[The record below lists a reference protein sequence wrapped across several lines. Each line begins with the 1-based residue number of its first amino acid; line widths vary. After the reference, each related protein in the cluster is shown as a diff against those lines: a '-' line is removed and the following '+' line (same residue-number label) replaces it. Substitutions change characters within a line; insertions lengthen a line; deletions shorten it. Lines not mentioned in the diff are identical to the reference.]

1 MKYYVVQAKKFYKRL
16 FEIQSHQSAGPNAK
30 PWRLVWNALPYI
42 FLRNG
47 YSFPPLSLFIIIN
60 SRCNFQCKMC
70 DVGQNF
76 TGSMFYQNLIGKE
89 KGDYPVDAFKR
100 LIDEVKSFQPYI
112 SITST
117 EPLLYKQLPEIIEYV
132 MASGLKMNVLTNGYL
147 LEKRA
152 EELVDAGLFS
162 LNVSI
167 DGPPEIHN
175 TLRGVRDAHERAVS
189 GILKVVELKKGK
201 NTPFPYIGI
210 NSTITD
216 LNAPHMVAMLKSL
229 PMEHL
234 MKVSFMTMV
243 FLHQKLADR
252 HNALFGDKYPATEA
266 CLAGGADP
274 FKVDV
279 EALVEQ
285 SKLAKEMYP
294 NKVFLYYQPDTEELK
309 RYFHHPDVFMDSTKC
324 VFPWFSAQILS
335 NGDMVGLTRCFPTSF
350 GNVITNSFKEVWLG
364 GRMRGFRKDLQ
375 KYGRF
380 PACTRCEGVLYE

>member
-1 MKYYVVQAKKFYKRL
+1 MKHYILQLKKFYKR
-16 FEIQSHQSAGPNAK
+16 FWEIQAHQSAGPNAT
-30 PWRLVWNALPYI
+30 PWRLVWNALPYL

-47 YSFPPLSLFIIIN
+47 YSFPPLSLFFIIN
-60 SRCNFQCKMC
+60 SRCNFKCQMC
-70 DVGQNF
+70 DVGQNDHD
-76 TGSMFYQNLIGKE
+76 SMFYKNLIGKD

-100 LIDEVKSFQPYI
+100 LIDEVKSFRPYI

-117 EPLLYKQLPEIIEYV
+117 EPLLYKPLPEIIEYV
-132 MASGLKMNVLTNGYL
+132 MASGLKINVLTNGYL

-152 EELVDAGLFS
+152 EELVDSGLYS

-175 TLRGVRDAHERAVS
+175 KLRGINDAHQRAVA
-189 GILKVVELKKGK
+189 GIMRVVELKKKRG
-201 NTPFPYIGI
+201 TQYPHIGI

-216 LNAPHMVAMLKSL
+216 LTAPHMVDMLKFL

-234 MKVSFMTMV
+234 VKVSFMTMV
-243 FLHQKLADR
+243 FLHQELADK
-252 HNALFGDKYPATEA
+252 HNKIFGDKYHATQT
-266 CLAGGADP
+266 CLAGEVDP

-279 EALVEQ
+279 DKLVEQ
-285 SKLAKEMYP
+285 SRLAKKMYP
-294 NKVFLYYQPDTEELK
+294 EKVFLYYQADKEELE
-309 RYFHHPDVFMDSTKC
+309 RYFYRPEEFMDSTKC

-350 GNVITNSFKEVWLG
+350 GNVIKNSFKEVWLCDK
-364 GRMRGFRKDLQ
+364 MRNFRKDLQ
-375 KYGRF
+375 QHGRF

>member
-1 MKYYVVQAKKFYKRL
+1 MKHYVLQLKKFYKRFL
-16 FEIQSHQSAGPNAK
+16 EIQAHQSAGPNAT
-30 PWRLVWNALPYI
+30 PWRLVWNALPYL

-47 YSFPPLSLFIIIN
+47 YSFPPLSLFFIIN
-60 SRCNFQCKMC
+60 SRCNFKCQMC
-70 DVGQNF
+70 DVGQNYPD
-76 TGSMFYQNLIGKE
+76 SMFYKNLIGKD

-100 LIDEVKSFQPYI
+100 LIDEVKSFRPYI

-117 EPLLYKQLPEIIEYV
+117 EPLLYKPLPEIIEYV
-132 MASGLKMNVLTNGYL
+132 IASGLKINVLTNGYL

-152 EELVDAGLFS
+152 EQLVDSGLYS

-175 TLRGVRDAHERAVS
+175 KLRGISDAHQRAVA
-189 GILKVVELKKGK
+189 GIMRVVELKKKKG
-201 NTPFPYIGI
+201 TQYPHIGI

-216 LNAPHMVAMLKSL
+216 LTAPHMVDMLKSL

-234 MKVSFMTMV
+234 VKVSFMTMV
-243 FLHQKLADR
+243 FLHQELADK
-252 HNALFGDKYPATEA
+252 HNKLFGDKYYATQT

-279 EALVEQ
+279 DRLVEQ
-285 SKLAKEMYP
+285 SRLVKKMYP
-294 NKVFLYYQPDTEELK
+294 EKVFLYYQPDKEELE
-309 RYFHHPDVFMDSTKC
+309 RYFYHPEEFMDNTKC

-350 GNVITNSFKEVWLG
+350 GNVTKNSFKEVWLG
-364 GRMRGFRKDLQ
+364 DKIRDFRKDLQ
-375 KYGRF
+375 KHGRF

>member
-1 MKYYVVQAKKFYKRL
+1 MKYYRLQLKKFYKRL
-16 FEIQSHQSAGPNAK
+16 WEIQAHQSAGPNAT
-30 PWRLVWNALPYI
+30 PWRLVWNALPYL

-47 YSFPPLSLFIIIN
+47 YSFPPLSLFFIIN
-60 SRCNFQCKMC
+60 SRCNFKCQMC
-70 DVGQNF
+70 DVGQNDHD
-76 TGSMFYQNLIGKE
+76 SMFYKNLIGKD

-100 LIDEVKSFQPYI
+100 LIDEVKSFRPYI

-117 EPLLYKQLPEIIEYV
+117 EPLLYKPLPEVIEYV
-132 MASGLKMNVLTNGYL
+132 IASGLKINVLTNGYL

-152 EELVDAGLFS
+152 EEIVDSGLYS

-175 TLRGVRDAHERAVS
+175 RLRGISDAHQRAVA
-189 GILKVVELKKGK
+189 GIMRVVELKKKKG
-201 NTPFPYIGI
+201 TQYPHIGI

-216 LNAPHMVAMLKSL
+216 LTAPHMVDMLKSL

-234 MKVSFMTMV
+234 VKVSFMTMV
-243 FLHQKLADR
+243 FLHQELADK
-252 HNALFGDKYPATEA
+252 HNKLFGDKYYATQT

-279 EALVEQ
+279 DRLVEQ
-285 SKLAKEMYP
+285 SRLVKKMYP
-294 NKVFLYYQPDTEELK
+294 EKVFLYYQPDKEELE
-309 RYFHHPDVFMDSTKC
+309 RYFYRPEEFMDNTKC

-350 GNVITNSFKEVWLG
+350 GNVIKNSFKEVWLCDK
-364 GRMRGFRKDLQ
+364 MRKFRKDLQ

>member
-1 MKYYVVQAKKFYKRL
+1 MKYYILQFKKLYKSF
-16 FEIQSHQSAGPNAK
+16 FEIQAHQSAGTNAT

-47 YSFPPLSLFIIIN
+47 YSFPPLSLFFIIN
-60 SRCNFQCKMC
+60 SKCNFKCQMC
-70 DVGQNF
+70 DVGQNYQE
-76 TGSMFYQNLIGKE
+76 SMFYKNLIGKDN
-89 KGDYPVDAFKR
+89 GDYPVDAFKK
-100 LIDEVKSFQPYI
+100 LIDEVKYFKPYI

-117 EPLLYKQLPEIIEYV
+117 EPLLYKPLPEIIKYV
-132 MASGLKMNVLTNGYL
+132 IASGLKINVLTNGYL

-152 EELVDAGLFS
+152 EELVDSGLFS

-175 TLRGVRDAHERAVS
+175 KLRGIKDAHQRAIA
-189 GILKVVELKKGK
+189 GIIKVVELKKK
-201 NTPFPYIGI
+201 RNLQYPHIGI

-216 LNAPHMVAMLKSL
+216 LTAPHMVDMLKSL

-234 MKVSFMTMV
+234 VKVSFMTMV
-243 FLHQKLADR
+243 FLHQELADK
-252 HNALFGDKYPATEA
+252 HNKAFGDKYPATQT

-274 FKVDV
+274 FKVDIDR
-279 EALVEQ
+279 LVEQ
-285 SKLAKEMYP
+285 SVTAKQMYP
-294 NKVFLYYQPDTEELK
+294 DKVFLYYQADKEELR
-309 RYFHHPDVFMDSTKC
+309 RYFHEPEIFMDNTKC

-335 NGDMVGLTRCFPTSF
+335 NGDMVGLTRCFPTTF
-350 GNVITNSFKEVWLG
+350 GNVIENSFKDVWLG
-364 GRMRGFRKDLQ
+364 DKMRQFRKYLQ

>member
-1 MKYYVVQAKKFYKRL
+1 MKYYILQLKKLYKRL
-16 FEIQSHQSAGPNAK
+16 FEIQAHQSAGPNAT

-47 YSFPPLSLFIIIN
+47 YSFPPLSLFFIIN
-60 SRCNFQCKMC
+60 SKCNFKCQMC
-70 DVGQNF
+70 DVGQNYQE
-76 TGSMFYQNLIGKE
+76 SMFYKNLIGKDN
-89 KGDYPVDAFKR
+89 GDYPVDAFKK
-100 LIDEVKSFQPYI
+100 LIDEVKQFKPYI

-117 EPLLYKQLPEIIEYV
+117 EPLLYKPLPEIIKYV
-132 MASGLKMNVLTNGYL
+132 IASGLKINVLTNGYL

-152 EELVDAGLFS
+152 EELVDSGLYS

-175 TLRGVRDAHERAVS
+175 KLRGVKDAHQKAVA
-189 GILKVVELKKGK
+189 GIMKVIELKKKK
-201 NTPFPYIGI
+201 NTSYPYIGI

-216 LNAPHMVAMLKSL
+216 LTAPHMAAMLNSL

-234 MKVSFMTMV
+234 VKVSFMTMV
-243 FLHQKLADR
+243 FLHQELADK
-252 HNALFGDKYPATEA
+252 HNKLFGNKYYATKT

-279 EALVEQ
+279 DKLLEQ
-285 SKLAKEMYP
+285 SVLAKKMYP
-294 NKVFLYYQPDTEELK
+294 QKVFLYYQADKEELE
-309 RYFHHPDVFMDSTKC
+309 RYFYKPETFMDNTKC

-335 NGDMVGLTRCFPTSF
+335 NGDMVGLTRCYPTTF
-350 GNVITNSFKEVWLG
+350 GNVIEKSFKEVWLG
-364 GRMRGFRKDLQ
+364 DKMRQFRKDLQ